1 MVFVELVSFPSLS
14 FALDLDPSTVT
25 CALNLTKSLVK
36 TDSLLQNNFL
46 LNTKKLVDPG
56 PEAVTFPMQPSS
68 GFQDIDHL
76 L

>member
-1 MVFVELVSFPSLS
+1 MDLVSFPSLS
-14 FALDLDPSTVT
+14 FALDLDPSIVT
-25 CALNLTKSLVK
+25 CALNFIKSFVK
-36 TDSLLQNNFL
+36 TDSLLQNDFL